1 MKLENKRELAA
12 RALNVGKNRIIF
24 NTQRL
29 AEIKEAITK
38 QDIRD
43 LKESG
48 AIFIREEKGR
58 RKVKKRKTRRRAGSV
73 KKKVKGSKRAYITI
87 TRKLRG
93 HLATLK
99 SQGRIS
105 SEQFTG
111 LRKEIKAKNF
121 RDLSH
126 MKEKIILTKSGGVKN
141 AKDTKK
147 TKNRRKN

>member
-12 RALNVGKNRIIF
+12 RALNIGKGRIVF

-29 AEIKEAITK
+29 SEIKEAITK

-48 AIFIREEKGR
+48 AILIKEEKGR
-58 RKVKKRKTRRRAGSV
+58 RRVVRRKTRRRAGSV
-73 KKKVKGSKRAYITI
+73 KKKVKSSKRHYITL

-105 SEQFTG
+105 NEQFTG
-111 LRKEIKAKNF
+111 LRKEIKAKSF

-126 MKEKIILTKSGGVKN
+126 MKEKIILTKSRGAKN
-141 AKDTKK
+141 EDAKK
-147 TKNRRKN
+147 TKKRRKN